1 MHVCRMV
8 EKDDFPSPDIS
19 KIADASKV
27 TVEED
32 FLNLTPITTIEG
44 LKDCAEVI
52 EKISF
57 LYIVFIWFS
66 FFGVKSIIVVLFH
79 EEC

>member
-1 MHVCRMV
+1 MSLITFVMHVCRMV
-8 EKDDFPSPDIS
+8 EKDDSSSPDIS

-32 FLNLTPITTIEG
+32 VLNLTPMTTIEG

-57 LYIVFIWFS
+57 LYGF
-66 FFGVKSIIVVLFH
+66 LFLVSKL
-79 EEC
+79 